1 MTYNTCKFA
10 VLPALVLLACLFIGS
25 LTATSIAAQA
35 SPEKVSAKLELEIG
49 RAPEN
54 DDFFLNRVVGIA
66 VDASGRI
73 FVLDN
78 GENDVKVFDRRGR
91 FLNSF
96 GREGTGPGEFT
107 RPIALRLTNDS
118 LVVTDGLQRR
128 ISIFALDGTHLK
140 TERLPSLENDRPMYM
155 AVSLRGG
162 ALASI
167 SSPQLSDTKENHD
180 PYTQIVVRRSG
191 VRTADTLASIR
202 SDGVFFTVPG
212 PRRSMG
218 AFSPGFGDGGA
229 WALSGDTLIAVA
241 DGYSGAVRWFVFDS
255 TGHHLM
261 ASATVAGTTRRA
273 SARDLEEASRRHRE
287 TASNPADRRE
297 KRIFSDPPAYWS
309 RITRAVFADDG
320 NLWIAGAT
328 TGGASSAWT
337 VLAPNGRRVFGIPLP
352 RSFVLEAVH
361 RGRLYGRSTSA
372 EGTPVIQVYSLVN
385 AVTRS
390 SPRMPR

>member
-1 MTYNTCKFA
+1 MTCNTSKFA
-10 VLPALVLLACLFIGS
+10 ILPALVLLACLFIGS
-25 LTATSIAAQA
+25 LPATSIAAQA
-35 SPEKVSAKLELEIG
+35 SPDNISAKLDFEIG

-54 DDFFLNRVVGIA
+54 DDFFLNHVAGIA
-66 VDASGRI
+66 VDPSGRI

-78 GENDVKVFDRRGR
+78 GENEVKVFDRRGR

-140 TERLPSLENDRPMYM
+140 TERLPSLENDRPVYM
-155 AVSLRGG
+155 VVSLRGG

-167 SSPQLSDTKENHD
+167 SSPQLSDTKEIHD
-180 PYTQIVVRRSG
+180 PFTRIFLGRSG
-191 VRTADTLASIR
+191 VRTVATLASIR
-202 SDGVFFTVPG
+202 SDGVLFTVPG
-212 PRRSMG
+212 PRRVRGM
-218 AFSPGFGDGGA
+218 FIPGFGDGGA

-241 DGYSGAVRWFVFDS
+241 DGYSGAVRWFAFDS
-255 TGHHLM
+255 SGHRLV
-261 ASATVAGTTRRA
+261 ASATVAGTPRRV
-273 SARDLEEASRRHRE
+273 SARDLEEADRRHRDK
-287 TASNPADRRE
+287 SKNPADRRE

-328 TGGASSAWT
+328 TGGNSAAWT
-337 VLAPNGRRVFGIPLP
+337 VLGPNGRRAFGIALP

-361 RGRLYGRSTSA
+361 RGRLYGRSTSN

-385 AVTRS
+385 VAKRS